1 MALGKKVGK
10 KILLATFNKVLQ
22 KLMSLENNLLVCK
35 WGLKYTEL
43 EILRLEDK
51 NAINFYFQTVKDKI
65 EKFFFIN

>member
-1 MALGKKVGK
+1 
-10 KILLATFNKVLQ
+10 
-22 KLMSLENNLLVCK
+22 MSLENNLLVCK